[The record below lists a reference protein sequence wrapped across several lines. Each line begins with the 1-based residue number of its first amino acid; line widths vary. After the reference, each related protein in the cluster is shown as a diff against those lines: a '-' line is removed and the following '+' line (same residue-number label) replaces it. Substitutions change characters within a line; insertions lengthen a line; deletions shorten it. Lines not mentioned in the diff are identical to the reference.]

1 MLIAFRHAILQTFVR
16 FASCASLTSACVNHE
31 LRNSF
36 QTRKAHLM
44 LFIINRD
51 PRQSVDDELHLPFH
65 LFIRHESFLETSEY
79 VWSSA
84 FKRPPKGGTPSLCD
98 AFHPVMDSSSSY

>member
-1 MLIAFRHAILQTFVR
+1 RKLIVERAMFFTARL
-16 FASCASLTSACVNHE
+16 SLTQSRPNHE

-36 QTRKAHLM
+36 QSRKAHLM
-44 LFIINRD
+44 LFIINCD

-98 AFHPVMDSSSSY
+98 AFQHAIDFCPSY